1 MAYGVIRVEN
11 ASGITLGKDL
21 FSLKCE
27 SAIENGHVVVVG
39 DYVSGEVRAFST
51 PTAKTAMGNVAI
63 IASEEIV
70 KTKGNNTLAE
80 FINEKGSIARGY
92 RLVSGDIY
100 GLTAECF
107 EGAPAKGNVVEL
119 MAGTKL
125 KTVKTATEGSTVVGK
140 IVDVEGKYFVVEI
153 A

>member
-39 DYVSGEVRAFST
+39 DYISGEVRAFSA

-63 IASEEIV
+63 IASVIILMILGVKYMLGSVEEKADYKKSFMPLIIGIILV
-70 KTKGNNTLAE
+70 VSATTIAS
-80 FINEKGSIARGY
+80 FIFGM
-92 RLVSGDIY
+92 
-100 GLTAECF
+100 
-107 EGAPAKGNVVEL
+107 AK
-119 MAGTKL
+119 
-125 KTVKTATEGSTVVGK
+125 
-140 IVDVEGKYFVVEI
+140 
-153 A
+153 